1 MRRAR
6 LTAVLNARFVSRQYA
21 QGVLERI
28 CVHNYKCLVD
38 FELRLQETV
47 LLLGSNGVGK
57 TAVLDVMFG
66 LRELLAGNVKVTDP
80 IAFHPSTLTRWQP
93 QNEQTIEIQAV
104 VGGDRFHY
112 RLAIEHTEGG
122 KRSRIACE
130 HLHGGDTPLF
140 RCELGEVQLF
150 RDNGS
155 TGPTYQT
162 DWTESALA
170 RVVPQ
175 ESNQRLTSFME
186 AIRGMVVCT
195 IRPALMR
202 AESTREEVLLDR
214 YASNF
219 VDWYRH
225 ALQENPASTVAHV
238 ESLRPV
244 MDGFNNV
251 HLRQSG
257 LDSRALM
264 FDFEADG
271 GSGRPGHSTLY
282 KLRLDELSDG
292 HRALV
297 VLYALLHL
305 KHDRGGVLLL
315 DEPDNYLALA
325 EIQPW
330 LVALMDACGETL
342 SQAVV
347 CSHHPEL
354 IDYMGADCGVV
365 LRRGPS
371 ADTSAEP
378 LAASVSDY
386 GLSLSEIVARG
397 WE

>member
-1 MRRAR
+1 M
-6 LTAVLNARFVSRQYA
+6 
-21 QGVLERI
+21 LERI
-28 CVHNYKCLVD
+28 YVHNYKCLVD
-38 FELRLQETV
+38 FELRLKKAV
-47 LLLGSNGVGK
+47 LLLGSNGTGK

-66 LRELLAGNVKVTDP
+66 LRELLAGNVKITDP
-80 IAFHPSTLTRWQP
+80 VAFHPSTLTRWQT
-93 QNEQTIEIQAV
+93 QNEQVFEIQAV
-104 VGGDRFHY
+104 VGDDRFRY
-112 RLAIEHTEGG
+112 RLAVEHTEGG

-130 HLHGGDTPLF
+130 QLHSGKTPLF

-150 RDNGS
+150 RDDGS
-155 TGPTYQT
+155 TGPAYRT

-175 ESNQRLTSFME
+175 ESNKRLTSFME
-186 AIRGMVVCT
+186 AIHATVVCT

-202 AESTREEVLLDR
+202 AESGREDAVLDR
-214 YASNF
+214 HASNF

-225 ALQENPASTVAHV
+225 ALQENPASTVSHV
-238 ESLRPV
+238 EALRPV

-264 FDFEADG
+264 FDFATGDG
-271 GSGRPGHSTLY
+271 AGDPHHSTLY

-305 KHDRGGVLLL
+305 NHDRGGALLL

-325 EIQPW
+325 ELQPW
-330 LVALMDACGETL
+330 LIALMDACGDTL
-342 SQAVV
+342 AQAVV

-354 IDYMGADCGVV
+354 IDYMGADCGIV

-371 ADTSAEP
+371 ADTTAEP
-378 LAASVSDY
+378 LSASVSDY

>member
-1 MRRAR
+1 M
-6 LTAVLNARFVSRQYA
+6 
-21 QGVLERI
+21 LERI
-28 CVHNYKCLVD
+28 YVHNYKCLVD
-38 FELRLQETV
+38 FELRLQEAV
-47 LLLGSNGVGK
+47 LLLGSNGTGK

-66 LRELLAGNVKVTDP
+66 LRELLAGNVKVTDRV
-80 IAFHPSTLTRWQP
+80 AFHPSTLTRWQP
-93 QNEQTIEIQAV
+93 QNEQTFEIQAV
-104 VGGDRFHY
+104 VDDERFNY
-112 RLAIEHTEGG
+112 RLAVEHEEDG
-122 KRSRIACE
+122 KRSRIVCE
-130 HLHGGDTPLF
+130 HLDAGETPLF

-150 RDNGS
+150 RDDGS
-155 TGPTYQT
+155 EGPAYRT

-175 ESNQRLTSFME
+175 PVNTRLTSFME

-238 ESLRPV
+238 EALRPV

-264 FDFEADG
+264 FDFTAHDEAEA
-271 GSGRPGHSTLY
+271 PGDSTLY
-282 KLRLDELSDG
+282 RLRLDELSDG

-305 KHDRGGVLLL
+305 NHDRSGVLLL

-325 EIQPW
+325 ELQPW
-330 LVALMDACGETL
+330 LIALMDACGDTL

-354 IDYMGADCGVV
+354 IDYMGADCGIV
-365 LRRGPS
+365 LRRGKS
-371 ADTSAEP
+371 ADTTAEP
-378 LAASVSDY
+378 MSASLSDY